1 MDENRI
7 IELLVKRAAG
17 EIEHTESKELESIL
31 ANHPDAL
38 YYETFV
44 AELWKTPAPE
54 GDTNHLFAKHL
65 ARHAEAISFTDQQA
79 AKPRQTRRIW
89 AIRTMAA
96 AIIFAVLTVAYLA
109 LDKGTI
115 GQGSHTSDFVE
126 YIAEKGIK
134 KQITLPDGSTA
145 WLNSGS
151 RISYPANFGSG
162 KTRPV
167 RLEGEAFFD
176 VVKNQNKPFTIAT
189 DKITIKVLGTSFN
202 VKAYPEEAKTET
214 TLITG
219 EIELSVNER
228 PAEKIIMKPNEK
240 VEVISAPST
249 TANSNGANKQLTVT
263 IGSVS
268 KVLVADQEYIKEASW
283 KDNKLIF
290 RNEPFNELAIKLERW
305 YGVNFRLEN
314 DEIGNYRFNGTI
326 TRESLTQALH
336 ALQLIH
342 FFNYKI
348 EDHDVII
355 H

>member
-1 MDENRI
+1 
-7 IELLVKRAAG
+7 
-17 EIEHTESKELESIL
+17 
-31 ANHPDAL
+31 
-38 YYETFV
+38 
-44 AELWKTPAPE
+44 TPSPQ
-54 GDTNHLFAKHL
+54 GNTDRLFEKHL
-65 ARHAEAISFTDQQA
+65 ARHAETISFTDQQP
-79 AKPRQTRRIW
+79 AKPGQTPRIW
-89 AIRTMAA
+89 AIRVMAA
-96 AIIFAVLTVAYLA
+96 AIMFAVLTIAYLA
-109 LDKGTI
+109 LDKDTI
-115 GQGSHTSDFVE
+115 TNSSHPSGFVE

-176 VVKNQNKPFTIAT
+176 VVKNKNKPFTIAT

-202 VKAYPEEAKTET
+202 VKAYPEEAETET

-228 PAEKIIMKPNEK
+228 PSEKILMKPNEK
-240 VEVISAPST
+240 VAVISAPKATDGTGSE
-249 TANSNGANKQLTVT
+249 SKQLTVT

-268 KVLVADQEYIKEASW
+268 KVLVADKEYIKEASW

-290 RNEPFNELAIKLERW
+290 RNEPFNELLVKLERW
-305 YGVNFRLEN
+305 YGVDFTLEN
-314 DEIGNYRFNGTI
+314 NEIGNYRFNGTI
-326 TRESLTQALH
+326 ARESLTQTLD